1 MVEQTSLRICRF
13 KYAPAQIC
21 GLRCNIMRRAAFL
34 LTFETSSI
42 VRQGNIKR
50 CQKKPTSFPGSL
62 SYWGWEGE
70 NPGNEM
76 RINGVDNVD
85 QGG

>member
-1 MVEQTSLRICRF
+1 MQ
-13 KYAPAQIC
+13 
-21 GLRCNIMRRAAFL
+21 GAAFL
-34 LTFETSSI
+34 LTFETSSV

-70 NPGNEM
+70 NFGNKM

-85 QGG
+85 RAPWFRCSKSVMHAVQK